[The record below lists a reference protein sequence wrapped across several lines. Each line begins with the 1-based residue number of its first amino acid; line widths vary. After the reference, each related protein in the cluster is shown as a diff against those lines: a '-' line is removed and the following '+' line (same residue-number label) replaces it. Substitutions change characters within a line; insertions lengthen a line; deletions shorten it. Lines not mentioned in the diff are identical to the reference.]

1 MPLMLILFSVIRLH
15 PVPVQAKAA
24 MDVCFSIFLNERD
37 YLSESRRAV
46 VERVCITFLLNTSTA
61 ARREFYLDHIKDI
74 MAIIEVKQLKVPV

>member
-15 PVPVQAKAA
+15 PVPVQVKAA

-74 MAIIEVKQLKVPV
+74 MAIIELKQLKVPV